1 MVHYGLNEK
10 EVIMAT
16 TVLRTVN
23 RNGFACIEST
33 NVTLTTSAETFAFN
47 RHPFVGNT
55 FQGGFFVKI
64 SQSETAPATAVPI
77 QFTTTGVPGST
88 VNVYDAKGE
97 QFTTENWPGE
107 AIYLAW
113 FDTETNQVR
122 LLTYFIN

>member
-1 MVHYGLNEK
+1 
-10 EVIMAT
+10 MAT
-16 TVLRTVN
+16 ILKTVN

-33 NVTLTTSAETFAFN
+33 NVTLSTTAEVFSFN
-47 RHPFVGNT
+47 RHAFGGAN

-64 SQSETAPATAVPI
+64 AQSEATPTTAVPI

-88 VNVYDAKGE
+88 VNVYDAKGD
-97 QFTTENWPGE
+97 QFTTDNWPGE

-122 LLTYFIN
+122 LLTYFIA